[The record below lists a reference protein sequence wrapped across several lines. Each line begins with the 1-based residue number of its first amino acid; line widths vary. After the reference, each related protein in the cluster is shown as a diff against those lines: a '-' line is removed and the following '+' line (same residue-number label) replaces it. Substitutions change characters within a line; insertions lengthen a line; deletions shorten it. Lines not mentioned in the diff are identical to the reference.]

1 MRILRFLRGLGDFKR
16 LPENYC
22 EMMRATAELQQVL
35 DRLGLRARLA
45 QRDRPVDKA

>member
-1 MRILRFLRGLGDFKR
+1 MRILRFLSTLRALKR

-35 DRLGLRARLA
+35 DRLSLRARLA